1 DGYVVPHSW
10 QVHVSCRVRWSV
22 TSHLTVVFRLGVT
35 DILARG
41 LVVHHSRV
49 DGGGDLGLLLI
60 GGQVVVHNVDHPLR
74 VTFQVGDTG
83 GRGDHGEEVHG
94 GGPVARPRGDTLLKL
109 GQDGDHEGGD
119 DSGESARFDL
129 GAYRVMHG
137 IGPYCRASMDR

>member
-1 DGYVVPHSW
+1 
-10 QVHVSCRVRWSV
+10 
-22 TSHLTVVFRLGVT
+22 GVT

-83 GRGDHGEEVHG
+83 GCCDDGHQVDG
-94 GGPVARPRGDTLLKL
+94 GGPVARPRGDAGIELRE
-109 GQDGDHEGGD
+109 DGHDESGD
-119 DSGESARFDL
+119 DSGEAGCFHL
-129 GAYRVMHG
+129 GANGVIHSG
-137 IGPYCRASMDR
+137 GVPYWSASMDR